1 MANLSAFLILHLAL
15 PFNGTMLSLF
25 GLFLSLC
32 LNTSPRPPSQ
42 RLFLNQLQFYLF
54 LNQRM
59 YFLLYKLFLN
69 HSLQTKSDRFESP
82 DLPYLPEFH

>member
-15 PFNGTMLSLF
+15 PFNGTTLSLF
-25 GLFLSLC
+25 SLFLSLC
-32 LNTSPRPPSQ
+32 LNTSPPSQ